1 MCNSANGE
9 PHSPGLLRDRGR
21 GDRGGP
27 GSPRGTALQEGTVW
41 GLHDQ
46 HPRRMPG
53 VSRVSRG
60 LRLCRR
66 AHGTPGGHPAF
77 LCGPEEATNDPE
89 TATRSCC
96 QACTVAQ
103 SMGPRHPLSPAR
115 TPPTRAEVGCARR
128 GHAGA
133 CCPIPTGWRDP
144 SRSAGPGRF
153 PPTTRPVQKQRC
165 LPSGGRQTSTDTLHL
180 GPWNPGGQ
188 RGRYAEGRTG
198 SRGARPGPRAGTDV
212 GCPEQLTELAGSSP
226 KVRDP

>member
-1 MCNSANGE
+1 M
-9 PHSPGLLRDRGR
+9 
-21 GDRGGP
+21 
-27 GSPRGTALQEGTVW
+27 W

-46 HPRRMPG
+46 HPRHMPG

-66 AHGTPGGHPAF
+66 AHGMPGGHPAF

-89 TATRSCC
+89 TATRSRC
-96 QACTVAQ
+96 QACTAAQ
-103 SMGPRHPLSPAR
+103 SVGPRHPLSPAR

-198 SRGARPGPRAGTDV
+198 SRGARPGPRAGTDA
-212 GCPEQLTELAGSSP
+212 GRPEQLTELAGSSP

>member
-77 LCGPEEATNDPE
+77 LCGPEEATNDPGDGRPVPLPGLHSGPVSG
-89 TATRSCC
+89 AT
-96 QACTVAQ
+96 
-103 SMGPRHPLSPAR
+103 SPSLASEDASDEGR
-115 TPPTRAEVGCARR
+115 GGLCPEGSRR
-128 GHAGA
+128 GVLSDSHGLER
-133 CCPIPTGWRDP
+133 PESKRGSWPVP
-144 SRSAGPGRF
+144 SHDSPRPEAKASALRG
-153 PPTTRPVQKQRC
+153 TA
-165 LPSGGRQTSTDTLHL
+165 DLH
-180 GPWNPGGQ
+180 
-188 RGRYAEGRTG
+188 
-198 SRGARPGPRAGTDV
+198 
-212 GCPEQLTELAGSSP
+212 
-226 KVRDP
+226 